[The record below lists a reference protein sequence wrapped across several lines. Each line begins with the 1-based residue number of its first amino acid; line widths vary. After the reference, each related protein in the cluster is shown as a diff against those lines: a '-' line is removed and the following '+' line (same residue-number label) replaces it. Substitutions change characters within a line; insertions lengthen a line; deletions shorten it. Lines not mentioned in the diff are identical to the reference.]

1 MDTSNYYIER
11 IEKASEK
18 LIKRLESE
26 QRYIYLSKEQII
38 VSSVWQGAV
47 TERKDPISLVHMGF
61 R

>member
-1 MDTSNYYIER
+1 MDTINYYIER

-38 VSSVWQGAV
+38 VSSVW
-47 TERKDPISLVHMGF
+47 
-61 R
+61 